1 MDTLGSLYQSA
12 QAAPAAVEI
21 VYQRLRLALSRRLGT
36 PLNAKLPA
44 LCAASEERLGWP
56 ADTLFHTLS
65 DAERAMRDIN
75 LENGEALDLVRS
87 LHGYLQRLE
96 YSAETRGRGT
106 FMEMSVADLASHVRR
121 EFAKI
126 IVGQNEA
133 LDQLLLVIL
142 ARGHAL
148 VEGVPGLAKTL
159 AVKSLA
165 HIFHLRFQR
174 VQCTPDLI
182 PADILGGNISAP
194 AAGTFRI
201 HRGPIFTDLLL
212 VDEINRM
219 PPRTQSALLEA
230 MEELQVTMDGP
241 THPLPR
247 TFTVFA
253 TQNPVEFEGA
263 YPLPEAQL
271 DRFLMK
277 IRVEY
282 PQVTQ
287 ETEIL
292 ARYQDGF
299 EARSFE
305 RVQIDPLPEDALQSA
320 REECA
325 RVRVEPKLLDYIVS
339 IVRAT
344 RNSPAVSLG
353 ASPRAA
359 ISLMLV
365 GKAIAAIEGRD
376 FLIPDNVKFAAPPIL
391 RHRMLLKPEADLEG
405 ITPDQVVAE
414 VLAGTA
420 VPQ

>member
-1 MDTLGSLYQSA
+1 
-12 QAAPAAVEI
+12 
-21 VYQRLRLALSRRLGT
+21 
-36 PLNAKLPA
+36 
-44 LCAASEERLGWP
+44 
-56 ADTLFHTLS
+56 
-65 DAERAMRDIN
+65 
-75 LENGEALDLVRS
+75 
-87 LHGYLQRLE
+87 
-96 YSAETRGRGT
+96 
-106 FMEMSVADLASHVRR
+106 MEMSAADLASHARR
-121 EFAKI
+121 EFSKI
-126 IVGQNEA
+126 IVGQSDA
-133 LDQLLLVIL
+133 IDQLLLVVL

-148 VEGVPGLAKTL
+148 IEGVPGLAKTL

-165 HIFHLRFQR
+165 HIFRLQFQR

-182 PADILGGNISAP
+182 PADILGGNILEP

-201 HRGPIFTDLLL
+201 HRGPIFTDMLL

-230 MEELQVTMDGP
+230 MEELQVTMDGT

-253 TQNPVEFEGA
+253 TQNPVEFEGT

-277 IRVEY
+277 IRVDY
-282 PQVTQ
+282 PDPAQ

-292 ARYQDGF
+292 SRYQDGF
-299 EARSFE
+299 EARTFD
-305 RVQIDPLPEDALQSA
+305 RVQIEALPENALQSVF
-320 REECA
+320 EEVR
-325 RVRVEPKLLDYIVS
+325 RVRVEPKLLDYIIT

-365 GKAIAAIEGRD
+365 AKAIAAIEGRD
-376 FLIPDNVKFAAPPIL
+376 FMIPDDVKTAAPPIL

-405 ITPDQVVAE
+405 ITPDQIVSE
-414 VLAGTA
+414 ILAGTT